1 MFGDAQSNHFLGGIF
16 LFLFSIIF
24 IILFGI
30 FSTNCDN
37 TVCTIPA
44 TTMLQLTNIRYA
56 IWIPISLLLV
66 LGVYMIAGVRNNK
79 LMITNK
85 TVIGLWCN
93 IFPIISLTLLVSSC
107 LLYSIINA
115 DGFNCGD
122 ATPSKSSKIAYS
134 DLHVSLFHYVTG
146 MITMSSVLFCISVY
160 TLYDFW
166 RETDEQKIEKA
177 KNAISQFDKIKTLS
191 PGGSPKPD
199 IKNDLTKLKKAL
211 EEGATINK
219 DNDLEYYNKITEIED
234 YLVKS
239 DALKE
244 AKEKAIRD
252 IEMSKLVKN
261 SEQQSK
267 SLSAITARRLVE
279 QFNTMKDD
287 DKINEI
293 CKYAKSSTP
302 EDKYIY
308 EELQKTP
315 FYKQNTKKIV
325 ATCSGTL
332 DEYTET
338 LAQEQ
343 LVKKYY
349 NEFELAF
356 KRKDPVDILG
366 SLETICELRI
376 KDSYRTQIFEK
387 IIEHYGNSIRNLGI
401 EPTRLCAPGG
411 PPGNSKRQLTLLI
424 EQLRARTDKPSP
436 QSPQSPP
443 PVQASPGQV
452 PPVQASP
459 VQVPSAQAS
468 PGQKYPIQESSGQ
481 SYPPLKNVDKIDT
494 GLQPGTVK
502 PSFTEED
509 TKCVTFSTGVKL
521 SKDPKK
527 FICNTLDD
535 EDNTGMSNE
544 DILECLRKN
553 SLTKENSL
561 GGLRSNCLFSDEIS
575 DAPAETKKIG
585 KPPMDLWGGDKSST
599 ADLGK
604 PKRGVFFTDEP
615 LKGEE
620 LDPFGNPVKLPGDL
634 FRAKKQGKKD
644 KNIKR

>member
-56 IWIPISLLLV
+56 IWIPTSILLV

-122 ATPSKSSKIAYS
+122 ATPLKSSKIAYS
-134 DLHVSLFHYVTG
+134 DLHVSLFHMVTG
-146 MITMSSVLFCISVY
+146 MITMSGVLFCISVY

-244 AKEKAIRD
+244 AKEKAIQD

-267 SLSAITARRLVE
+267 SLSAIKARRLVE
-279 QFNTMKDD
+279 QFNTMKDQQ
-287 DKINEI
+287 KIDEI

-332 DEYTET
+332 DVYTEN
-338 LAQEQ
+338 LDQEQ
-343 LVKKYY
+343 RIKEYY
-349 NEFELAF
+349 SEFELAF

-366 SLETICELRI
+366 VLEKVCDLGI
-376 KDSYRTQIFEK
+376 KDSYRRQIFEK
-387 IIEHYGNSIRNLGI
+387 IIEHYGESIRNLGL
-401 EPTRLCAPGG
+401 EPTRLCALGG
-411 PPGNSKRQLTLLI
+411 PPGGAKKQVTLLI
-424 EQLRARTDKPSP
+424 EQLRARTDKPS
-436 QSPQSPP
+436 SPSPSLP
-443 PVQASPGQV
+443 
-452 PPVQASP
+452 P
-459 VQVPSAQAS
+459 VQVPSAHLS
-468 PGQKYPIQESSGQ
+468 PGQGVPAQKYPIQESSGQ

-585 KPPMDLWGGDKSST
+585 KPPMDLWGWDKSST

-620 LDPFGNPVKLPGDL
+620 LDPFGNPVKLIGDL

-644 KNIKR
+644 KKIKI

>member
-30 FSTNCDN
+30 FSTNCDS

-56 IWIPISLLLV
+56 IWIPVSLLLV

-115 DGFNCGD
+115 DGFSCGD
-122 ATPSKSSKIAYS
+122 ATALKSSKMAYS
-134 DLHVSLFHYVTG
+134 DLHVSLFHMVTG
-146 MITMSSVLFCISVY
+146 MITMSGVLFCISVY

-199 IKNDLTKLKKAL
+199 IKADLTKLKKAL

-244 AKEKAIRD
+244 AKEKAIKD
-252 IEMSKLVKN
+252 IEMSKLLKN

-279 QFNTMKDD
+279 QFNTMKDQQ
-287 DKINEI
+287 KIDEI

-332 DEYTET
+332 DVYTET
-338 LAQEQ
+338 LDQEQ
-343 LVKKYY
+343 RVKEYY
-349 NEFELAF
+349 NEFEIAF

-366 SLETICELRI
+366 VLEKVCDLGI
-376 KDSYRTQIFEK
+376 KDSYRRQIFEK
-387 IIEHYGNSIRNLGI
+387 IIEHYGESIRNLGL
-401 EPTRLCAPGG
+401 EPNRLCAPGG
-411 PPGNSKRQLTLLI
+411 PSAGAKKQVTLLI
-424 EQLRARTDKPSP
+424 DQLRATMNKS
-436 QSPQSPP
+436 
-443 PVQASPGQV
+443 
-452 PPVQASP
+452 PVQASP
-459 VQVPSAQAS
+459 VQASPAQAPPLQVP

-494 GLQPGTVK
+494 GLQPGSVK
-502 PSFTEED
+502 PSFTEDD
-509 TKCVTFSTGVKL
+509 TKCMTFSTEVRV

-535 EDNTGMSNE
+535 EENTGMSNE
-544 DILECLRKN
+544 DILKCLRKN

-575 DAPAETKKIG
+575 DAPAETALRN
-585 KPPMDLWGGDKSST
+585 PPPKDLWGEDKSRPT
-599 ADLGK
+599 DLGK
-604 PKRGVFFTDEP
+604 PKRGIFFTDEP

-620 LDPFGNPVKLPGDL
+620 LDPFGNPIKLPGDL

-644 KNIKR
+644 KKIKR

>member
-56 IWIPISLLLV
+56 IWIPTSILLV
-66 LGVYMIAGVRNNK
+66 LGVYMIAGARNNK

-122 ATPSKSSKIAYS
+122 ATPLKSSKIAYS
-134 DLHVSLFHYVTG
+134 DLHISLFHMVTG
-146 MITMSSVLFCISVY
+146 MITMSGVLFCISVY

-244 AKEKAIRD
+244 AKEKAIQD
-252 IEMSKLVKN
+252 IEMSKISKG

-332 DEYTET
+332 DVYTEN
-338 LAQEQ
+338 LDQEQ
-343 LVKKYY
+343 RVKEYY

-366 SLETICELRI
+366 VLEKVCDLGI

-411 PPGNSKRQLTLLI
+411 PPGSSKKQLTLLI
-424 EQLRARTDKPSP
+424 EQLRATTAKPSP
-436 QSPQSPP
+436 PP
-443 PVQASPGQV
+443 G
-452 PPVQASP
+452 QASP
-459 VQVPSAQAS
+459 VQAPPGQAS
-468 PGQKYPIQESSGQ
+468 PVQKSLVQEYHGQKSLVQESPDQAYSVQTSVHDANNLITGDEN
-481 SYPPLKNVDKIDT
+481 SYTELSQEDPLIIQPAQEKKWLCEDPEKELCNVDDGGHLAYGEYPFKTTRYDNE
-494 GLQPGTVK
+494 Q
-502 PSFTEED
+502 
-509 TKCVTFSTGVKL
+509 KC
-521 SKDPKK
+521 
-527 FICNTLDD
+527 
-535 EDNTGMSNE
+535 
-544 DILECLRKN
+544 
-553 SLTKENSL
+553 KE
-561 GGLRSNCLFSDEIS
+561 RC
-575 DAPAETKKIG
+575 TKKIRIS
-585 KPPMDLWGGDKSST
+585 L
-599 ADLGK
+599 
-604 PKRGVFFTDEP
+604 PK
-615 LKGEE
+615 
-620 LDPFGNPVKLPGDL
+620 
-634 FRAKKQGKKD
+634 
-644 KNIKR
+644 